1 MTDDRTPAARAAEF
15 QSAAPDVPGPAHATT
30 CPPLTSD
37 DVRRLTLYKW
47 KYSLESSGFSAG
59 EIGHL
64 LFLKWLH
71 AHGTVR
77 G

>member
-1 MTDDRTPAARAAEF
+1 MTDDRTPAGRAAEF
-15 QSAAPDVPGPAHATT
+15 QPAGRDVPGPAPATT
-30 CPPLTSD
+30 PPPLTSD

-47 KYSLESSGFSAG
+47 KYSLESSGFAAD
-59 EIGHL
+59 EIGNL

-71 AHGTVR
+71 ARGTVR